1 MRKHF
6 FVLLNSGLCCFVV
19 DGVSLCFCRV
29 VYLRIVMFLVAYQ
42 GLICLDLCCVTN
54 CFAVNKVMCILK
66 QGGSGFLE
74 SPLLNYVY
82 ENRKNEFWGTVR
94 HR

>member
-1 MRKHF
+1 M
-6 FVLLNSGLCCFVV
+6 LCCFSA
-19 DGVSLCFCRV
+19 DSVSLRFCCV
-29 VYLRIVMFLVAYQ
+29 VYLRIIVFLVVCQ
-42 GLICLDLCCVTN
+42 GLICLDFYCVTN